1 MNPITLPSRPRSLAG
16 LASLAAVLILAV
28 LALQTAAWAQGD
40 AATPPPTVPV
50 PTEADTDTRLSF
62 LELLLEGGWFMVPI
76 ALCSLLGVA
85 VIIER
90 LIALRR
96 RAIIPPKFLSGLK
109 GAFRGPQDREEAVH
123 YCRRDG
129 SPIARVIAVG
139 IRKMPQGVEAVEQGI
154 EDAGANEV
162 SKLRRNLR
170 ILYGVSAIAPMLG
183 LLGTVWGMIEAFQEV
198 QGGSLGKADRLAGG
212 IYIALVTTFAGLCVA
227 IPLLVF
233 YYYFLS
239 KIDRI
244 VSDMN
249 DTSEEFVEHYL
260 SESEVATAP
269 PVRTTKPT
277 PPAGGVGA
285 PVAAVPA

>member
-1 MNPITLPSRPRSLAG
+1 MTASPHPTAPPHPRRPPLTRPLMWSLLLLLAIG
-16 LASLAAVLILAV
+16 LLHG
-28 LALQTAAWAQGD
+28 TAWAQAVAD
-40 AATPPPTVPV
+40 TPPVDVAATGPKK
-50 PTEADTDTRLSF
+50 LSF

-76 ALCSLLGVA
+76 ALCSLLGVG

-96 RAIIPPKFLSGLK
+96 RAIIPAKFLDGLK
-109 GAFRGPQDREEAVH
+109 NAFRGEDDREEAIH

-129 SPIARVIAVG
+129 SPIARVLGVG
-139 IRKMPQGVEAVEQGI
+139 IRKMPQGIEAVEQGI

-198 QGGSLGKADRLAGG
+198 QGGGLGKTDKLAGG

-244 VSDMN
+244 ISDMN

-260 SESEVATAP
+260 TETASIPSP
-269 PVRTTKPT
+269 PKPT
-277 PPAGGVGA
+277 KNPAPHAERQAAV
-285 PVAAVPA
+285 AVPA